1 MKINFSK
8 HKGREGDTCHTARDK
23 DVLFLFCFF
32 ISLHCFS
39 MHTCCQDM
47 GKVFVTSRKS
57 GRHCSGFKN
66 RSVALFLIIRVM

>member
-1 MKINFSK
+1 MSYCQGQRCFVF
-8 HKGREGDTCHTARDK
+8 
-23 DVLFLFCFF
+23 VLFFLNQSALF
-32 ISLHCFS
+32 LNARV
-39 MHTCCQDM
+39 CCKDM

>member
-1 MKINFSK
+1 MF
-8 HKGREGDTCHTARDK
+8 C
-23 DVLFLFCFF
+23 FCFF
-32 ISLHCFS
+32 YQSALFLNARV
-39 MHTCCQDM
+39 CCKDM